1 METKT
6 SREKDAPVLAGLL
19 KNKYALIVLVL
30 GLVLLLLPTGTGST
44 KKTETKEVQAPA
56 FSIVEEEK
64 RLANEL
70 TRIENVG
77 RVSVLLSAEG
87 SCERT
92 LAQSENKTLV
102 VSENG
107 SEQVVDL
114 YYVNPTYKGAV
125 VVCDGGDN
133 AAARLAVVN
142 AVKAYTGLSAD
153 RITVMKMR

>member
-44 KKTETKEVQAPA
+44 KKTETKGVQAPA
-56 FSIVEEEK
+56 FSIAEEEK

-107 SEQVVDL
+107 NEQVVDL

-142 AVKAYTGLSAD
+142 AVKAYTDLSAD

>member
-30 GLVLLLLPTGTGST
+30 GLVLLLLPTGTGGT
-44 KKTETKEVQAPA
+44 KKTETKGVEASA
-56 FSIVEEEK
+56 FSIAEEEK

-107 SEQVVDL
+107 NEQVVDL

-125 VVCDGGDN
+125 IVCAGGAN
-133 AAARLAVVN
+133 AAAKLAVVN